1 MIFSFFFFFFGFVL
15 PRLPMIRGQV
25 QKMTEIANREER
37 RLKRYTER
45 TRMKDDFFF
54 LLVLPRIQIIRR
66 QVQKMTEIGDI
77 MISRGEKKLNDL
89 KILEAI
95 KLYLL
100 K

>member
-1 MIFSFFFFFFGFVL
+1 
-15 PRLPMIRGQV
+15 
-25 QKMTEIANREER
+25 
-37 RLKRYTER
+37 
-45 TRMKDDFFF
+45 MKDDFFF